1 VYLVQ
6 KVPLVFLVSLASLVS
21 TDFLAIPV
29 SSASPETRVTMVL
42 PETLVLL
49 DTLAREA
56 SRVTLVMLEIQV
68 QTV

>member
-1 VYLVQ
+1 MYLVQ
-6 KVPLVFLVSLASLVS
+6 KVPLVFLVSLASLAS

-29 SSASPETRVTMVL
+29 LSASPETRVTMVL